1 MEPGLGGL
9 GAAGGPLMAPLATP
23 IGDLRLDPASAY
35 VFVGGVV
42 DASRRI
48 DAAIAVPNDPS
59 LVGAIVALQA
69 FGPSRTVSLQLGSA
83 IALGV
88 TP

>member
-35 VFVGGVV
+35 GVV

-59 LVGAIVALQA
+59 LVGAIVAQQA